1 MMRDL
6 AKAKQVKV
14 VGAIYDVESGKV
26 NWLGEHPN
34 QDELLALTSGA
45 K

>member
-1 MMRDL
+1 MREMV
-6 AKAKQVKV
+6 KAQQAKV

-34 QDELLALTSGA
+34 QGELLALTGGA